1 RIPSEEATRLGVT
14 QGPGVVVYNVQG
26 GSAADRAGLR
36 RGDVITALN
45 GNAVSEPN
53 SFRNQIASTPPG
65 SEVTLTVRRDGQEQ
79 QVRARLGEFT
89 PTAQER

>member
-1 RIPSEEATRLGVT
+1 M
-14 QGPGVVVYNVQG
+14 
-26 GSAADRAGLR
+26 
-36 RGDVITALN
+36 ITALN

-79 QVRARLGEFT
+79 QVPARLGEFT
-89 PTAQER
+89 PQQQER